1 MSATYTTEAEIHS
14 GAPTSDTAA
23 PFIPAYARASKARKS
38 KGGVKTWM
46 ILAPIAA
53 VTLGGFGALTFLNGE
68 PAPVAA
74 PEAAPVAAPV
84 SPAALSEPAIA
95 PMTTAA
101 APTPIEAAPAPA
113 PVAPQAAPA
122 RRATSSAAPRTA
134 PRAVTPAV
142 EAEPTLTGP
151 QPYNAVVATSPA
163 SSTATLNRAP
173 VTVTP
178 TPAPAPPVAPP
189 PAPVVITPPVG

>member
-1 MSATYTTEAEIHS
+1 MSATYTTEAEINS

-53 VTLGGFGALTFLNGE
+53 VTLGGFGALTFFNGE

-74 PEAAPVAAPV
+74 PEAAPI

-95 PMTTAA
+95 PMTAAA

-163 SSTATLNRAP
+163 SPTATLNRAP

-178 TPAPAPPVAPP
+178 TPAPAPPVATPP
-189 PAPVVITPPVG
+189 APAPVVITPPVG